1 MPKYFR
7 NFVHKFTTAMLNLMM
22 ISPVGVLVTVVI
34 LALLVSLIIMLR
46 ISSKMADS
54 NARLIDR
61 VTSLEQSTQQQES
74 SDVSQKPSDLPQE
87 QPATVLQNGLPTDM
101 TNDELYHWFD
111 GRMDALRLF
120 CQPDIDLKTT
130 AQTLGLTQR
139 SILQMLKTTDCNL
152 TFTEYITGK
161 RLAYACRLLQDKPHW
176 NIDAVAREAGI
187 QSDATFRRLFRKHY
201 GMSPSEYRERRIH
214 SDFVTH

>member
-74 SDVSQKPSDLPQE
+74 SDVSQKPS
-87 QPATVLQNGLPTDM
+87 ATVLQNGQPTDM

-139 SILQMLKTTDCNL
+139 SILQMLKTTDGNL

-201 GMSPSEYRERRIH
+201 GMSPSEYRERRRH

>member
-1 MPKYFR
+1 
-7 NFVHKFTTAMLNLMM
+7 MLNLMM
-22 ISPVGVLVTVVI
+22 ITPVGILIAVVI
-34 LALLVSLIIMLR
+34 LALLVSLVIMLR

-61 VTSLEQSTQQQES
+61 VTSLEQSTQQQE
-74 SDVSQKPSDLPQE
+74 QPSPLPQQ
-87 QPATVLQNGLPTDM
+87 QPATVAQGSLPADM
-101 TNDELYHWFD
+101 TNDELYRWFD
-111 GRMDALRLF
+111 NRMDELRLF

-139 SILQMLKTTDCNL
+139 SILQMLKTAEGNL
-152 TFTEYITGK
+152 TFTEYITNK
-161 RLAYACRLLQDKPHW
+161 RLAYACQLLEDKPNW
-176 NIDAVAREAGI
+176 NIDAIAREAGI

-201 GMSPSEYRERRIH
+201 NMSPSEYREQRRH

>member
-34 LALLVSLIIMLR
+34 LSLLVSLIIMLR

-74 SDVSQKPSDLPQE
+74 SDVSQKPS
-87 QPATVLQNGLPTDM
+87 ATVLQNGQPTDM

-139 SILQMLKTTDCNL
+139 SILQMLKTTDGNL

-161 RLAYACRLLQDKPHW
+161 RLAYTCRLLQDKPHW

-201 GMSPSEYRERRIH
+201 GMSPSEYRERWRH

>member
-61 VTSLEQSTQQQES
+61 VTSLEQSTQQQE
-74 SDVSQKPSDLPQE
+74 QPSPLPQQ
-87 QPATVLQNGLPTDM
+87 QPATVAQGSLPADM
-101 TNDELYHWFD
+101 TNDELYRWFD
-111 GRMDALRLF
+111 NRMDELRLF

-139 SILQMLKTTDCNL
+139 SILQMLKTAEVNL
-152 TFTEYITGK
+152 TFTEYITNK
-161 RLAYACRLLQDKPHW
+161 RLAYACQLLEDKPNW
-176 NIDAVAREAGI
+176 NIDAIAHEAGI
-187 QSDATFRRLFRKHY
+187 LSDATFRRLFRKHY
-201 GMSPSEYRERRIH
+201 NMSPSEYREQRRH

>member
-7 NFVHKFTTAMLNLMM
+7 NFVHKFTTAMLILMM

-87 QPATVLQNGLPTDM
+87 QLATVLQNGLPTDM

-139 SILQMLKTTDCNL
+139 SILQMLKTAEVNL
-152 TFTEYITGK
+152 TFTEYITNK
-161 RLAYACRLLQDKPHW
+161 RLAYACQLLEDKPNW
-176 NIDAVAREAGI
+176 NIDAIAHEAGI
-187 QSDATFRRLFRKHY
+187 LSDATFRRLFRKPY
-201 GMSPSEYRERRIH
+201 NMSPSEYREQRRH
-214 SDFVTH
+214 SDYVTH

>member
-74 SDVSQKPSDLPQE
+74 SDVSQKPS
-87 QPATVLQNGLPTDM
+87 ATVLQNGQPTDM

-139 SILQMLKTTDCNL
+139 SILQMLKTTDGNL

-161 RLAYACRLLQDKPHW
+161 RLAYTCRLLQDKPHW

-201 GMSPSEYRERRIH
+201 GMSPSEYRERRRH